1 MIYTKEPLDRETT
14 SFFWLTVYA
23 QDLGSVPL
31 SSMTEIYVEID
42 DINDNIPLTA
52 NPVYYPTI
60 PEHSPEGTSVLQ
72 LQAFDLDDEASPDLT
87 YEITGGN
94 PQGFFAIDRQTGRL
108 RIWKKIGLL
117 STLVISNNYTT
128 YLFFKFIG
136 CRGVI
141 SDVRCSA
148 YYFQRRSFFDCFAC
162 VLWAFF
168 FSNIFHTAACRNVY
182 IGGL

>member
-108 RIWKKIGLL
+108 HIWKKIGLL

-128 YLFFKFIG
+128 TYFSNLLDVEESFQLFVVLHIISSDYLFLIF
-136 CRGVI
+136 C
-141 SDVRCSA
+141 VRTVG
-148 YYFQRRSFFDCFAC
+148 FF
-162 VLWAFF
+162 L
-168 FSNIFHTAACRNVY
+168 S
-182 IGGL
+182 